1 MREHVVVFQLGRE
14 KYAVPIEQ
22 VKEIIVYKS
31 PTALPDI
38 ANFFEG
44 IIDLRGAVIPVIN
57 LAARFNIV
65 SDKGQGLKGQIIV
78 VEINEHIVGL
88 VVEEVTEVVNLAAE
102 AIHPAPSL
110 VSTINEYI
118 YGVAQYNENLLILLD
133 IAKVLS
139 EDQLANLKQAV

>member
-14 KYAVPIEQ
+14 KYAVPIGQ

-31 PTALPDI
+31 PTALPDM

-65 SDKGQGLKGQIIV
+65 ADKGQGIKGQIIV

-88 VVEEVTEVVNLAAE
+88 VVEEVTAVVNLAAD
-102 AIHPAPSL
+102 AIHPAPAL

-118 YGVAQYNENLLILLD
+118 YGVAQYDENLLILLD
-133 IAKVLS
+133 IAKVLC
-139 EDQLANLKQAV
+139 EDQLADLRQAG